1 MFSNKYGNK
10 TKPHQTSKTKRLC
23 LEDASDTHVGTAASA
38 VEAKLALS
46 LSNGPSEA
54 ASEQKAGKPIMQD
67 QDMRQHQ
74 TPRAVAVIG
83 ELNVDLIASG
93 LTSAPVLG
101 QEVLAEDFQTVL
113 GGASAIFACGAARL
127 GHPVS
132 FFSKVGDD
140 DYGRFCLN
148 AVQKAGISTKNVAQ
162 VATSKTGV
170 TISLST
176 RRDRALVTVLGA
188 ISELKAKDLDLQ
200 ALRGHSH
207 LHMTSFFLQTALR
220 PSFPQIL
227 RQARKLGLT
236 TSFDPNSDPMS
247 SWGPDV
253 WRVIDETTIL
263 FINQEE
269 ALHLTRKK
277 NVREA
282 LQQLAERAPCVVVK
296 LGPRGAIAAAD
307 GQVVSAPP
315 FKVRPVDT
323 TGAGDSFAAGFVHAF
338 LSGRDLRGCLV
349 EGNACGALSTQQVGG
364 TAGQPDLKTLEKFL
378 HRNRQHQ

>member
-1 MFSNKYGNK
+1 MFSNYYSNK
-10 TKPHQTSKTKRLC
+10 TKPHQTSV
-23 LEDASDTHVGTAASA
+23 AG
-38 VEAKLALS
+38 
-46 LSNGPSEA
+46 
-54 ASEQKAGKPIMQD
+54 AGKA
-67 QDMRQHQ
+67 
-74 TPRAVAVIG
+74 RAVSVIG

-93 LTSAPVLG
+93 LTSAPIIG
-101 QEVLAEDFQTVL
+101 GEVLAEDFQTVL
-113 GGASAIFACGAARL
+113 GSASAIFACGVARL

-140 DYGRFCLN
+140 DHGHFCLD
-148 AVQKAGISTKNVAQ
+148 ALHKAGISTGNVAK
-162 VATSKTGV
+162 VATSRTGV

-176 RRDRALVTVLGA
+176 RNDRALVTVLGA
-188 ISELKAKDLDLQ
+188 ISELRYKDLDLQ
-200 ALRGHSH
+200 ALQGHSH
-207 LHMTSFFLQTALR
+207 LHMTSFFLQTNLR
-220 PSFPQIL
+220 PSFPRIL

-253 WRVIDETTIL
+253 WRVVDETTIL

-282 LQQLAERAPCVVVK
+282 LKQLAERAPCVVVK
-296 LGPRGAIAAAD
+296 LGPRGAIAAAA

-338 LSGRDLRGCLV
+338 LSGRDLHGCLL
-349 EGNACGALSTQQVGG
+349 EGNACGALSTLKVGG
-364 TAGQPDLKTLEKFL
+364 TAGQPDLKSLEKFL
-378 HRNRQHQ
+378 RRKRRRQ

>member
-1 MFSNKYGNK
+1 
-10 TKPHQTSKTKRLC
+10 
-23 LEDASDTHVGTAASA
+23 
-38 VEAKLALS
+38 
-46 LSNGPSEA
+46 
-54 ASEQKAGKPIMQD
+54 
-67 QDMRQHQ
+67 MR
-74 TPRAVAVIG
+74 TGRAVAVIG

-101 QEVLAEDFQTVL
+101 REVLAEDFQTVL
-113 GGASAIFACGAARL
+113 GSASAVFACGAARL

-140 DYGRFCLN
+140 DYGRFCLD
-148 AVQKAGISTKNVAQ
+148 ALRKAGISTGNVAK

-176 RRDRALVTVLGA
+176 RSDRAFVTVLGA
-188 ISELKAKDLDLQ
+188 ISELRYKDLDLQ
-200 ALRGHSH
+200 ALQGHSH

-220 PSFPQIL
+220 PSFPRIL
-227 RQARKLGLT
+227 RHAGKLGLT
-236 TSFDPNSDPMS
+236 TSFDPNSDPLS
-247 SWGPDV
+247 LWGPDV
-253 WRVIDETTIL
+253 WSVVDETTIL

-269 ALHLTRKK
+269 ALHLTRKT

-282 LQQLAERAPCVVVK
+282 LKQLAERAPCVVVK

-315 FKVRPVDT
+315 FNVSPVDT

-338 LSGRDLRGCLV
+338 LSGRDLHGCLL
-349 EGNACGALSTQQVGG
+349 EGNACGALSTLQVGG
-364 TAGQPDLKTLEKFL
+364 TGGQPDLTKLAKFL
-378 HRNRQHQ
+378 RRN

>member
-1 MFSNKYGNK
+1 MFSNYYSNK
-10 TKPHQTSKTKRLC
+10 TKPPQIAGR
-23 LEDASDTHVGTAASA
+23 GT
-38 VEAKLALS
+38 
-46 LSNGPSEA
+46 G
-54 ASEQKAGKPIMQD
+54 KA
-67 QDMRQHQ
+67 
-74 TPRAVAVIG
+74 RAVAVIG
-83 ELNVDLIASG
+83 ELNVDLVASG

-101 QEVLAEDFQTVL
+101 REVLAEDFQTVL
-113 GGASAIFACGAARL
+113 GSASAIFACGAARL

-140 DYGRFCLN
+140 EYGRFCL
-148 AVQKAGISTKNVAQ
+148 ACLKKAGISTENVASLPS
-162 VATSKTGV
+162 SKTGI

-176 RRDRALVTVLGA
+176 HLDRALVTVLGA
-188 ISELKAKDLDLQ
+188 ISELRYKDLDLE
-200 ALRGHSH
+200 ALQGHSH

-220 PSFPQIL
+220 PSFPRLL

-236 TSFDPNSDPMS
+236 TSFDPNSDPHS

-253 WRVIDETTIL
+253 WSVMDETTIL

-269 ALHLTRKK
+269 ALHLTRKT

-282 LQQLAERAPCVVVK
+282 LKRLAERARCVVVK

-315 FKVRPVDT
+315 FKVSPVDT

-338 LSGRDLRGCLV
+338 LCGRDLHGCLV
-349 EGNACGALSTQQVGG
+349 EGNACGALSTLEVGG
-364 TAGQPDLKTLEKFL
+364 TAGQPDLASLSKFRR
-378 HRNRQHQ
+378 RNSSPLATQQSVRRA

>member
-1 MFSNKYGNK
+1 MLSDK
-10 TKPHQTSKTKRLC
+10 TKPHQTS
-23 LEDASDTHVGTAASA
+23 EVG
-38 VEAKLALS
+38 
-46 LSNGPSEA
+46 
-54 ASEQKAGKPIMQD
+54 
-67 QDMRQHQ
+67 MR
-74 TPRAVAVIG
+74 TGRAVAVIG

-101 QEVLAEDFQTVL
+101 REVLAEDFQTVL
-113 GGASAIFACGAARL
+113 GSASAVFACGAARL

-140 DYGRFCLN
+140 DYGRFCLD
-148 AVQKAGISTKNVAQ
+148 ALQKAGISTGNVAK

-176 RRDRALVTVLGA
+176 RSDRAFVTVLGA
-188 ISELKAKDLDLQ
+188 ISELRYKDLDLQ
-200 ALRGHSH
+200 ALQGHTH

-220 PSFPQIL
+220 PSFPRIL
-227 RQARKLGLT
+227 RHAGKLGLT
-236 TSFDPNSDPMS
+236 TSFDPNSDPLS

-253 WRVIDETTIL
+253 WSVVDEITIL

-269 ALHLTRKK
+269 ALHLTRKT

-282 LQQLAERAPCVVVK
+282 LKQLAERAPCVVVK

-307 GQVVSAPP
+307 GQVVCAPP
-315 FKVRPVDT
+315 FKVSPVDT

-338 LSGRDLRGCLV
+338 LSGRDLHGCLL
-349 EGNACGALSTQQVGG
+349 EGNACGALSTLQVGG
-364 TAGQPDLKTLEKFL
+364 TGGQPDLTKLAKFL
-378 HRNRQHQ
+378 RRN

>member
-1 MFSNKYGNK
+1 MRDQKL
-10 TKPHQTSKTKRLC
+10 RL
-23 LEDASDTHVGTAASA
+23 D
-38 VEAKLALS
+38 
-46 LSNGPSEA
+46 
-54 ASEQKAGKPIMQD
+54 
-67 QDMRQHQ
+67 Q
-74 TPRAVAVIG
+74 TPRPIAVIG

-93 LTSAPVLG
+93 LTSPPILG
-101 QEVLAEDFQTVL
+101 GEILAEDLQTVL
-113 GGASAIFACGAARL
+113 GSASAIFACGAARL

-140 DYGRFCLN
+140 EYGRFCLHCLK
-148 AVQKAGISTKNVAQ
+148 KAGISTKNVAA
-162 VATSKTGV
+162 VPTSKTGV

-176 RRDRALVTVLGA
+176 RDDRALVTVLGA
-188 ISELKAKDLDLQ
+188 ISELRHKDLDLQ

-236 TSFDPNSDPMS
+236 TSFDPNSDPTS

-253 WRVIDETTIL
+253 WSVMDETTIL

-269 ALHLTRKK
+269 ALHLTRKT

-282 LQQLAERAPCVVVK
+282 LKQLAERVPCVIIK

-307 GQVVSAPP
+307 G
-315 FKVRPVDT
+315 
-323 TGAGDSFAAGFVHAF
+323 
-338 LSGRDLRGCLV
+338 
-349 EGNACGALSTQQVGG
+349 
-364 TAGQPDLKTLEKFL
+364 
-378 HRNRQHQ
+378 

>member
-1 MFSNKYGNK
+1 
-10 TKPHQTSKTKRLC
+10 
-23 LEDASDTHVGTAASA
+23 
-38 VEAKLALS
+38 
-46 LSNGPSEA
+46 
-54 ASEQKAGKPIMQD
+54 
-67 QDMRQHQ
+67 MR
-74 TPRAVAVIG
+74 TGRAVAVIG

-101 QEVLAEDFQTVL
+101 REVLAEDFQTVL
-113 GGASAIFACGAARL
+113 GSASAVFACGAARL

-140 DYGRFCLN
+140 DYGRFCLD
-148 AVQKAGISTKNVAQ
+148 ALRKAGISTGNVAK

-176 RRDRALVTVLGA
+176 RSDRAFVTVLGA
-188 ISELKAKDLDLQ
+188 ISELRYKDLDLQ
-200 ALRGHSH
+200 ALQGHTH

-220 PSFPQIL
+220 PSFPRIL
-227 RQARKLGLT
+227 RHAGKLGLT
-236 TSFDPNSDPMS
+236 TSFDPNSDPLS
-247 SWGPDV
+247 LWGPDV
-253 WRVIDETTIL
+253 WSVVDETTIL

-269 ALHLTRKK
+269 ALHLTRKT

-282 LQQLAERAPCVVVK
+282 LKQLAERAPCVVVK

-315 FKVRPVDT
+315 FKVSPVDT

-338 LSGRDLRGCLV
+338 LSGRDLHGCLL
-349 EGNACGALSTQQVGG
+349 EGNACGALSTLQVGG
-364 TAGQPDLKTLEKFL
+364 TGGQPDLTKLAKFL
-378 HRNRQHQ
+378 RRN

>member
-1 MFSNKYGNK
+1 M
-10 TKPHQTSKTKRLC
+10 HHHR
-23 LEDASDTHVGTAASA
+23 
-38 VEAKLALS
+38 
-46 LSNGPSEA
+46 
-54 ASEQKAGKPIMQD
+54 
-67 QDMRQHQ
+67 
-74 TPRAVAVIG
+74 RARAIAVIG

-93 LTSAPVLG
+93 LTSAPILG
-101 QEVLAEDFQTVL
+101 SEVLAEDFQTVL

-127 GHPVS
+127 GHRVS

-148 AVQKAGISTKNVAQ
+148 ALQKAGISTENVAK

-176 RRDRALVTVLGA
+176 RNDRALVTLLGA
-188 ISELKAKDLDLQ
+188 ISELRDKDLDLQ
-200 ALRGHSH
+200 ALHGHSH
-207 LHMTSFFLQTALR
+207 LHLTSFFLQTALR
-220 PSFPQIL
+220 PSFPRIL

-236 TSFDPNSDPMS
+236 TSFDPNSDPML

-253 WRVIDETTIL
+253 WSVVDETTIL

-269 ALHLTRKK
+269 ALHLTGKK

-282 LQQLAERAPCVVVK
+282 LKQLSERAPCVVVK
-296 LGPRGAIAAAD
+296 LGPHGAIGAANS
-307 GQVVSAPP
+307 QVVSAPP
-315 FKVRPVDT
+315 FKVRPLDT

-338 LSGRDLRGCLV
+338 LSGRDLHECLV

-364 TAGQPDLKTLEKFL
+364 TAGQPDLPSLERFL
-378 HRNRQHQ
+378 RRNRQHQ

>member
-1 MFSNKYGNK
+1 M
-10 TKPHQTSKTKRLC
+10 KPRQTS
-23 LEDASDTHVGTAASA
+23 GGASA
-38 VEAKLALS
+38 
-46 LSNGPSEA
+46 
-54 ASEQKAGKPIMQD
+54 
-67 QDMRQHQ
+67 

-83 ELNVDLIASG
+83 EVNVDLIASG

-101 QEVLAEDFQTVL
+101 REVLAENLQTVL
-113 GGASAIFACGAARL
+113 GGASTIFACGTARL

-132 FFSKVGDD
+132 FFSRVGNDE
-140 DYGRFCLN
+140 YGRFCLD
-148 AVQKAGISTKNVAQ
+148 ALGKAGISTENISAVP
-162 VATSKTGV
+162 TSKTGV

-176 RRDRALVTVLGA
+176 RCDRAFVTVLGA
-188 ISELKAKDLDLQ
+188 ISELRYKDLDLQ
-200 ALRGHSH
+200 ALQGLSH

-220 PSFPQIL
+220 RSIPRIL
-227 RQARKLGLT
+227 RHARKLGLT

-253 WRVIDETTIL
+253 WEVVDETAIL

-282 LQQLAERAPCVVVK
+282 LGQLAERAPCVVVK

-307 GQVVSAPP
+307 GRIVSAPP
-315 FKVRPVDT
+315 FKVFPVDT

-338 LSGRDLRGCLV
+338 LSGRDLHGCLV
-349 EGNACGALSTQQVGG
+349 EGNACGALSTMQVGG
-364 TAGQPDLKTLEKFL
+364 TGGQPDLMTLSKFL
-378 HRNRQHQ
+378 RRNTTRVQKSKREIH

>member
-1 MFSNKYGNK
+1 MHHHRTG
-10 TKPHQTSKTKRLC
+10 
-23 LEDASDTHVGTAASA
+23 
-38 VEAKLALS
+38 
-46 LSNGPSEA
+46 
-54 ASEQKAGKPIMQD
+54 
-67 QDMRQHQ
+67 
-74 TPRAVAVIG
+74 RAIAVIG

-93 LTSAPVLG
+93 LTSSPILG
-101 QEVLAEDFQTVL
+101 GEVLAEDFQTVL
-113 GGASAIFACGAARL
+113 GSASAIFACGAARL

-140 DYGRFCLN
+140 DHGRFCL
-148 AVQKAGISTKNVAQ
+148 AALQEAGISTDNVAK

-176 RRDRALVTVLGA
+176 RNDRALVTVLGA
-188 ISELKAKDLDLQ
+188 ISELRDKDLDLQ
-200 ALRGHSH
+200 ALHGHSH

-236 TSFDPNSDPMS
+236 TSFDPNSDPQS

-253 WRVIDETTIL
+253 WSVVNETTIL

-282 LQQLAERAPCVVVK
+282 LKQLAERAPCIVVK

-307 GQVVSAPP
+307 GHVVSAPP
-315 FKVRPVDT
+315 FKVSPIDT

-338 LSGRDLRGCLV
+338 LSGRDLHGCLV
-349 EGNACGALSTQQVGG
+349 EGNGCGALSTLQVGG
-364 TAGQPDLKTLEKFL
+364 TGGQPDRASLTKFL
-378 HRNRQHQ
+378 GSNSVLER